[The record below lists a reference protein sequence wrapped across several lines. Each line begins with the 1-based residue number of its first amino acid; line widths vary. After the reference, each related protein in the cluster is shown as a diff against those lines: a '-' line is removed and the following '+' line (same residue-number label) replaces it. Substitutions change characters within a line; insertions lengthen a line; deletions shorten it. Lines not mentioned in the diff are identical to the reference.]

1 MSSHPALTAE
11 QKRTYVTVSDLPSR
25 EAIADKMW
33 SESCI
38 ELARIRDML
47 EPAFTR
53 HQKAL
58 DALQAHGR
66 DSKYPGMGK
75 LLTEAWREFQ
85 VQRQVEAERT
95 KGR

>member
-1 MSSHPALTAE
+1 MSNLPTEQMTAHGGFWELAALPTRE
-11 QKRTYVTVSDLPSR
+11 Q
-25 EAIADKMW
+25 IADKMW

-47 EPAFTR
+47 APAFDR

-58 DALQAHGR
+58 DAQAEHGR
-66 DSKYPGMGK
+66 ESKYPGMGP
-75 LLTEAWREFQ
+75 LLTEAWREHC
-85 VQRQVEAERT
+85 VLRTVEAERE